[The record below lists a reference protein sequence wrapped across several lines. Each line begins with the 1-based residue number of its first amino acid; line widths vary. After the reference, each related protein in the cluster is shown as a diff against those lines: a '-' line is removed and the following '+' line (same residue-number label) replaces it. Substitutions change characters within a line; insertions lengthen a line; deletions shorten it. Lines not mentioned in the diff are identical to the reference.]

1 MSQVIGQQSQV
12 GHFLVDI
19 LVVELHDA
27 DQNFTRDEKDS
38 AAGYCDIIV
47 TDKVLGELA
56 LLESV
61 LITSNMHA
69 LDNKFVWLL
78 PAA

>member
-1 MSQVIGQQSQV
+1 M
-12 GHFLVDI
+12 
-19 LVVELHDA
+19 VVELNDA
-27 DQNFTRDEKDS
+27 DQDFTRDEKDS
-38 AAGYCDIIV
+38 AASHCDIIV

-56 LLESV
+56 LLEGV

-78 PAA
+78 PSA

>member
-1 MSQVIGQQSQV
+1 VSQVIGQQRKV
-12 GHFLVDI
+12 GHLLVDI

-27 DQNFTRDEKDS
+27 DKNFTRDEKDS
-38 AAGYCDIIV
+38 AAGHCDIIV
-47 TDKVLGELA
+47 TDKVLGELT
-56 LLESV
+56 LLEGV

-78 PAA
+78 PST

>member
-1 MSQVIGQQSQV
+1 MSQVIGQQRQV
-12 GHFLVDI
+12 GHLLVDI

-27 DQNFTRDEKDS
+27 DQHFTRYEKDS
-38 AAGYCDIIV
+38 AAGHRDIIV
-47 TDKVLGELA
+47 TDKVLGELTF
-56 LLESV
+56 LEGV

-78 PAA
+78 PST